1 MPRAADVSRISRL
14 FPRGAAPPTWL
25 VVALACAGQFLVVL
39 DVSVVNVALPSM
51 RSDLGMSASGLQWV
65 VNAYAIA
72 FAGFMLLGGRAGD
85 LYGRKR
91 MFLVGLALFTLAS
104 LCGGLA
110 QDGWQ
115 LLLARAVQGLG
126 AAVLAPSTLTIVT
139 SAVAEGAARARAIA
153 TWTAVG
159 AGGGAAGGLVG
170 GVLVDT
176 LSWRWVLLINVPVGA
191 VVLLSSLRR
200 LPESRAGDRRRL
212 DLPGA
217 VLVTAGLGVLAYGIS
232 QTEAEG
238 WTAAAT
244 LVPLAAGLALIAL
257 FLVVEARTAAPLM
270 PLGLFRARAVSSANA
285 AMFLSGSAMF
295 CMWFFM
301 TLYAQ
306 NVLGYTP
313 LEAGLALV
321 PSSLAVLLGSKSAP
335 RFMPVLGARNV
346 AVLGTLLAAVGFGWQ
361 SLMTA
366 RGDYL
371 TEIMF
376 PGILMM
382 LGAGLTATPL
392 AALATSRAAPGEAGL
407 VSGLINT
414 SRTMGGSLG
423 LAVMSTIA
431 AARTARVSGGGAVTP
446 GALTEGYALAFRTG
460 AGVLLGGVVL
470 MVVWLPWGKG
480 AGPAVA
486 RVSTSADGEV
496 VVDAEGAEGAE
507 GVESAGPAV
516 ASDGAAST
524 SLEK

>member
-1 MPRAADVSRISRL
+1 MLEAADVSRGSR
-14 FPRGAAPPTWL
+14 RVIPPTWL

-51 RSDLGMSASGLQWV
+51 RADLGLSEQGLQWV

-104 LCGGLA
+104 LGGGFA
-110 QDGWQ
+110 QEGWQ
-115 LLLARAVQGLG
+115 LLAARAVQGLG
-126 AAVLAPSTLTIVT
+126 AAVLAPATLTILT
-139 SAVAEGAARARAIA
+139 AAVPEGAARARAIA
-153 TWTAVG
+153 TWAAVG

-170 GVLVDT
+170 GVLVDL

-191 VVLLSSLRR
+191 VVLLGSVLR

-217 VLVTAGLGVLAYGIS
+217 LLVTAGLALLAYGIS
-232 QTEAEG
+232 QTEAAG

-244 LVPLAAGLALIAL
+244 LVPLLTGLALLGL
-257 FLVVEARTAAPLM
+257 FLAVESRTAAPLM
-270 PLGLFRARAVSSANA
+270 PLALLRVRAVWSANA

-306 NVLGYTP
+306 NVQGYSP
-313 LEAGLALV
+313 LDAGLALV
-321 PSSLAVLLGSKSAP
+321 PSSLAVVLGSKIAP
-335 RFMPVLGARNV
+335 RFMRTLGPRTV
-346 AVLGTLLAAVGFGWQ
+346 AVLGTAVAAVGFGWQ
-361 SLMTA
+361 STLRVDGPYWTA
-366 RGDYL
+366 
-371 TEIMF
+371 IMV

-382 LGAGLTATPL
+382 FGAGLATTPL
-392 AALATSRAAPGEAGL
+392 AALAISGASPGEAGL
-407 VSGLINT
+407 VSGLVNT

-431 AARTARVSGGGAVTP
+431 ATRTADDHTP
-446 GALTEGYALAFRTG
+446 EALTDGYALVFRVG
-460 AGVLLGGVVL
+460 AGVLLGGVLL
-470 MVVWLPWGKG
+470 MLVSLPRRTATG
-480 AGPAVA
+480 
-486 RVSTSADGEV
+486 
-496 VVDAEGAEGAE
+496 
-507 GVESAGPAV
+507 
-516 ASDGAAST
+516 
-524 SLEK
+524 